1 MTGTDNDSEIFD
13 RKRRRTVRDRAFTR
27 AHGED
32 FLHIEMANEL
42 YERLQLVSRS
52 FKHCLLIGLGSEQLV
67 DKLKATG
74 MNLTFADASYMAAG
88 KKGGVQCDE
97 DRLPFADAS
106 FDLVIS
112 IGSLDTVNDLPG
124 ALSLI
129 RRILVPDGLFLGTF
143 LGAESLTT
151 LKAVLLEAEGDRVS
165 NHIHPQIDIR
175 TMGDL
180 LQRMGFALPVVD
192 SDALN
197 LRYSAFE
204 RLIEDIRDWGGSN
217 LLRGMK
223 HPIVRPA
230 AQIVP
235 EYFTNCADER
245 GKTTEHLEIIHVTGW
260 APHPDQPKAARR
272 GSGQMSLKKALND
285 RT

>member
-13 RKRRRTVRDRAFTR
+13 RKRRRVVRDRAYSR
-27 AHGED
+27 AKGRD
-32 FLHIEMANEL
+32 FLHTEMANDL
-42 YERLQLVSRS
+42 YDRLQLVSRS
-52 FKHCLLIGLGSEQLV
+52 FKNCLLVGLGSKLLA
-67 DKLKATG
+67 DKLKARE
-74 MNLTFADASYMAAG
+74 MKLTFADASYLMTG
-88 KKGGVQCDE
+88 TIGGIQCDE

-106 FDLVIS
+106 FDLIIS
-112 IGSLDTVNDLPG
+112 IGNLDTVNDLPG

-129 RRILVPDGLFLGTF
+129 RRILVPDGLFLGAL

-151 LKAVLLEAEGDRVS
+151 LKAVLLEAEGDRVR

-180 LQRMGFALPVVD
+180 LQRAGFALPVVD
-192 SDALN
+192 SDTLN

-204 RLIEDIRDWGGSN
+204 RLIADIRNYGGSN
-217 LLRGMK
+217 LLHGKM
-223 HPIVRPA
+223 HPIARPA

-235 EYFTNCADER
+235 DFFTNRADEQGR
-245 GKTTEHLEIIHVTGW
+245 TTEHLEIIQLSGW

-272 GSGQMSLKKALND
+272 GSGQISLKKALND